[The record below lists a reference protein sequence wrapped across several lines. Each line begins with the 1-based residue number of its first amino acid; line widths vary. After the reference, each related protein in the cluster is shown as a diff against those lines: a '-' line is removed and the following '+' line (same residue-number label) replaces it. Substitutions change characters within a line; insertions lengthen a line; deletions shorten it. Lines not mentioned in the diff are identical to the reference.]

1 MGKKKAKKKTDLSIP
16 FNKVAECTFEIR
28 KENERHAAAIKELKD
43 KRDAALREY
52 KQIRKKGG

>member
-1 MGKKKAKKKTDLSIP
+1 MKGKKEKGDPSTP
-16 FNKVAECTFEIR
+16 FNKVAKYTFEIR
-28 KENERHAAAIKELKD
+28 KENERHTAAMKKLEE